1 VKVDENEKE
10 AQEMRKTVRLSF
22 VFLLVLVVAVGSV
35 VMAGAKV
42 VTINLVTAGDQN
54 MVDLFQ
60 NILGPEFT
68 KHYPNIRV
76 RVVGTGT
83 GDAGSQKIT
92 EKLKAQKDAGK
103 KAWDIDVAVIHEIG
117 ASFSVQNGLLEK
129 YTSKAKTYKYVT
141 SPTAKRALGV
151 NVEGYVI
158 PMFMSQTVIAY
169 NPKYIS
175 QAPRSFDQL
184 VAWVKKNPGKFG
196 YNGLKNGASGVS
208 FVASWLY
215 WKTNNYKVLA
225 EDGPYNRKHEADWDE
240 VFAALKEFNKD
251 VVITAGNAGTL
262 DMLSRGEIWMGPV
275 WVDMFYTWVADGRL
289 NPNLRLALPAPGM
302 CGQPMYYVIPA
313 KATYS
318 AQALKFIEYAS
329 SPKIQAKYI
338 VEKFNWYPGID
349 GKYIKPYLAQA
360 TWDKVYKDI
369 SPEEL
374 NKYGRVFPIK
384 PYYNDMMEAYEKAMK

>member
-1 VKVDENEKE
+1 
-10 AQEMRKTVRLSF
+10 MRKAMKLSF
-22 VFLLVLVVAVGSV
+22 VCLLVLAVAVSGL
-35 VMAGAKV
+35 VMASDK

-60 NILGPEFT
+60 NILGPEYT
-68 KHYPNIRV
+68 KLNPNVRV

-83 GDAGSQKIT
+83 GDAGSQKIV

-103 KAWDIDVAVIHEIG
+103 KAWDIDVAIIHEIG
-117 ASFSVQNGLLEK
+117 ASFAVQNGLLSK
-129 YTSKAKTYKYVT
+129 YAPKANTYKYVT
-141 SPTAKRALGV
+141 SPSAKRALGT

-169 NPKYIS
+169 NPKHIS

-225 EDGPYNRKHEADWDE
+225 QDGPYDKKYEAQWDE
-240 VFAALKEFNKD
+240 AFAALKEFNQD
-251 VVITAGNAGTL
+251 IVITAGNAGTL

-289 NPNLRLALPAPGM
+289 DPNLRLTLPAPGM

-318 AQALKFIEYAS
+318 KQALKFIEYAT
-329 SPKIQAKYI
+329 SPKIQAKYV

-349 GKYIKPYLAQA
+349 GKYIKPYLSQA

-369 SPEEL
+369 DPDDL
-374 NKYGRVFPIK
+374 TKYGRVFPLK
-384 PYYNDMMEAYEKAMK
+384 AYYNDMMEAYEKTMK